1 MVERIRH
8 WVVAMFENR
17 SFDSLLG
24 HLPHIGAADG
34 IRDREIALPY
44 PGGSVRVRPTQ
55 KFTDP
60 DPDPGEAWP
69 NVNVQM
75 YGHHR
80 PESNAG
86 KAAYSIMP
94 NFMSEPYNQPDQP
107 AVPTMDGFAT
117 DYFANFVWWVGRK
130 PTDAEM
136 QAIGGVF
143 TPQTAPVL
151 NTLASEYA
159 VFTRWFCEAPTC
171 TFPNRSFYHTG
182 TSLGR
187 IDNEAI
193 VNFAWQNDTPNL
205 FDLLTDK
212 GIAWKAYFDRATQIV
227 PDCAINLSGLHH
239 VRMWHQHVAD
249 WSDFYADAAAG
260 ALPAYSWIEP
270 NLLFGPLCDY
280 HPPTDIRAGERWLA
294 SVYDAVVRSP
304 QWESTALVVLF
315 DEHGG
320 CYDHVPPPSAPV
332 PDDSPGQLGFAFDRF
347 GVRIPAIVIS
357 PFTEKGTVVTD
368 TFHTTSVLRTLREH
382 FDLGPAL
389 TRRDAAAPGL
399 APAFNRR
406 EPRTDRPAVTP
417 PTYVP
422 PARDARPGMSQ
433 LGEAAMRNAA
443 RLAGVHPDD
452 APTSPGEGQSFLKK
466 TLFDNGRLRI
476 PSFRSS

>member
-94 NFMSEPYNQPDQP
+94 NFMSEPYNQPDKP

-130 PTDAEM
+130 PTDTEM

-270 NLLFGPLCDY
+270 NLLFG
-280 HPPTDIRAGERWLA
+280 
-294 SVYDAVVRSP
+294 RSA
-304 QWESTALVVLF
+304 T
-315 DEHGG
+315 
-320 CYDHVPPPSAPV
+320 
-332 PDDSPGQLGFAFDRF
+332 
-347 GVRIPAIVIS
+347 I
-357 PFTEKGTVVTD
+357 
-368 TFHTTSVLRTLREH
+368 
-382 FDLGPAL
+382 
-389 TRRDAAAPGL
+389 TRRLTSGRANAGS
-399 APAFNRR
+399 RR
-406 EPRTDRPAVTP
+406 STT
-417 PTYVP
+417 
-422 PARDARPGMSQ
+422 
-433 LGEAAMRNAA
+433 
-443 RLAGVHPDD
+443 
-452 APTSPGEGQSFLKK
+452 
-466 TLFDNGRLRI
+466 
-476 PSFRSS
+476 RSSGHPSGSPPHSSCSSTNTAGAMTMCPRRPRLSPTTHRASWGSPSTVSVSGSQPS